1 MQKKLASVLLALSL
15 IPLTAFA
22 EPELSAQSSKTTADL
37 AGVIKPYQTVGN
49 YKDEAQR
56 IYMFV
61 SFDCPSCASSWAGFQ
76 QWGRTLPNPYRLV
89 FVPLFGSK
97 SQSAAATAF
106 YIVRDLAPERTA
118 EYMRLAYGETTNRKV
133 TPETYVG
140 ILKRMGFNQAQI
152 NASLN
157 SKNTQ
162 NRIARAMDLARRY
175 HVTVTPTFGVAG
187 KYNTHAGFTNGDY
200 NLLTQLLNGLVSD
213 AMEKN

>member
-1 MQKKLASVLLALSL
+1 M
-15 IPLTAFA
+15 
-22 EPELSAQSSKTTADL
+22 
-37 AGVIKPYQTVGN
+37 
-49 YKDEAQR
+49 
-56 IYMFV
+56 
-61 SFDCPSCASSWAGFQ
+61 
-76 QWGRTLPNPYRLV
+76 
-89 FVPLFGSK
+89 
-97 SQSAAATAF
+97 
-106 YIVRDLAPERTA
+106 
-118 EYMRLAYGETTNRKV
+118 

-175 HVTVTPTFGVAG
+175 RVTVTPTFGVAG